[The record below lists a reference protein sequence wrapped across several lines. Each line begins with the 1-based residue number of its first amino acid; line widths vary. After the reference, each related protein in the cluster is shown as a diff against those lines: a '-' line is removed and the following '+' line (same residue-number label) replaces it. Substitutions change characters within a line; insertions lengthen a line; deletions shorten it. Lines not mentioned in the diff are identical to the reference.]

1 MVTLGFGQIVRILL
15 NNMDRP
21 INITN
26 GPNGLVA
33 IDPPRIFGYTF
44 ASLESQYVLDLGCCR
59 RCPHWGVAACGV
71 QDRESL
77 ECPAGE

>member
-1 MVTLGFGQIVRILL
+1 
-15 NNMDRP
+15 MDRP

-26 GPNGLVA
+26 GPNGIVA

-44 ASLESQYVLDLGCCR
+44 ASLESQYVLIWVVAVAVLIG
-59 RCPHWGVAACGV
+59 GVAACGI
-71 QDRESL
+71 QDWESL